1 MTYSSQYFQIR
12 HILDLTL
19 DQLPDKH
26 LSLLLLFR
34 DSLSIFFADQIKPL
48 QLTRR
53 SPPFTRMEKF
63 EL

>member
-1 MTYSSQYFQIR
+1 MTYSSQYLQIR
-12 HILDLTL
+12 HILNFTL

-34 DSLSIFFADQIKPL
+34 DSLSVFFGDQIKPL
-48 QLTRR
+48 QLARR